1 MAKLYSEKP
10 RSERVEK
17 QLVPKEETIKFLL
30 DYSKALSVID
40 YNKLKFEALLN

>member
-1 MAKLYSEKP
+1 MQKIYSEISHP
-10 RSERVEK
+10 ECVNET
-17 QLVPKEETIKFLL
+17 LAPKEDTIKFLL

>member
-1 MAKLYSEKP
+1 MAKLYSETA
-10 RSERVEK
+10 RAGRVDKE
-17 QLVPKEETIKFLL
+17 LVPKEETIKFLL

>member
-1 MAKLYSEKP
+1 MQKMYSKTS
-10 RSERVEK
+10 RRDDVNK
-17 QLVPKEETIKFLL
+17 MVPKEETIKFLL

>member
-1 MAKLYSEKP
+1 MQKLYSKN
-10 RSERVEK
+10 SHSGQVNK
-17 QLVPKEETIKFLL
+17 KMVPKDETIRFLL